1 MVFSELSRGEVKNF
15 CCDES
20 LALDHDLVQ
29 LLQPEKNLLDLYR
42 DVLAAHTNRLL
53 AKLVQRSQNHPDYC
67 WIPGYTYLLKVWKGN
82 RSVLFRERLDRG
94 QVGVREAGHQRGEQL
109 EQGGGELRLEV
120 REL

>member
-1 MVFSELSRGEVKNF
+1 MKNF

-53 AKLVQRSQNHPDYC
+53 AKLVQRSHNHPDSHS
-67 WIPGYTYLLKVWKGN
+67 IPGCDNLFIEGLEGKSISSVSGAFVLRPGRSMGN
-82 RSVLFRERLDRG
+82 WTSEIRTAGARRG
-94 QVGVREAGHQRGEQL
+94 
-109 EQGGGELRLEV
+109 
-120 REL
+120 

>member
-15 CCDES
+15 CCEES

-53 AKLVQRSQNHPDYC
+53 AKLVQRSHNHPDSHSM
-67 WIPGYTYLLKVWKGN
+67 PGCDNLFIEGLEGKSISFVSGASGQRPG
-82 RSVLFRERLDRG
+82 RSTGGWTSERRAAGARRG
-94 QVGVREAGHQRGEQL
+94 
-109 EQGGGELRLEV
+109 
-120 REL
+120 